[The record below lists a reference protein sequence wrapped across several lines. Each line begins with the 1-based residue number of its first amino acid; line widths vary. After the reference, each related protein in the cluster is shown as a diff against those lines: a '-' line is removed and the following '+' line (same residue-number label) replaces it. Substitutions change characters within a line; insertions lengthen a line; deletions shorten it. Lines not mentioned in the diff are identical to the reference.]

1 MIGRVS
7 DVPLGEDPASRYLPW
22 TVGLLV
28 FLATLALAVGMVLAA
43 ASDVWHDNL
52 SGTLTVQ
59 VPPTETGDGDLANR
73 VGKALDVLRD
83 TKGVAV
89 ARRLSDK
96 EMTNLLEP
104 WLGRQALDLDLP
116 MPALIDVEVADGA
129 SIDVKALGQSLAS
142 AVPGTVV
149 DDHAVWLRR
158 LADFARAAETVAFGV
173 ILVILVSAVSAVI
186 FTTRTGLA
194 IHRDVIELLH
204 LIGAQD
210 SYVARQFQSH
220 ALRLSAIGA
229 GTGFAAGAATVY
241 ALHAFSRGLGGGL
254 LPDFSLTALQWGAL
268 IALPFAAIALVV
280 VTVGITVMRTLIRMM

>member
-7 DVPLGEDPASRYLPW
+7 DVPLGDDPASRYLPW

-43 ASDVWHDNL
+43 ASDVWHENL

-59 VPPTETGDGDLANR
+59 VPPQPESGDSLDSR
-73 VGKALDVLRD
+73 VGAALDILHK

-89 ARRLSDK
+89 ARRLSDQ

-104 WLGRQALDLDLP
+104 WLGSQALDLDLP
-116 MPALIDVEVADGA
+116 MPALIDVEVDSGA
-129 SIDVKALGQSLAS
+129 GIDVKALSRQLAK

-173 ILVILVSAVSAVI
+173 IVVILISAVSAVI

-210 SYVARQFQSH
+210 SYVARQFQAH

-229 GTGFAAGAATVY
+229 GIGFAAGFVTVY
-241 ALHAFSRGLGGGL
+241 ALHVFSRGLGGGL
-254 LPDFSLTALQWGAL
+254 LPDFSLTGLQWVVL
-268 IALPFAAIALVV
+268 VALPVAAIALVV
-280 VTVGITVMRTLIRMM
+280 LTVGVTVMRTLARMM